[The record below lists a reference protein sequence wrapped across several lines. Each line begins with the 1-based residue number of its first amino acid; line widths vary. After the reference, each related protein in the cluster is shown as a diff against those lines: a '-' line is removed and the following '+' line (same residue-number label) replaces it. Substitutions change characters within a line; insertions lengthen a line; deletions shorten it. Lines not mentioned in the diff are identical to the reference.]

1 MGTDIWHRD
10 NQMIKD
16 IKNNIIGSDF
26 WLNSEELSFPEITK
40 ESRIPDRW
48 RRFDMIDDK
57 YKVLFLKPINTYVS
71 ELYPRPEI
79 VFLDKISGR
88 VTLRQK
94 THAEIWVSPSEENLY
109 ALDKTWQ
116 RQFYPSSKKYIKDEC
131 FIATYKFYV
140 PWVLDSDIKATVSGV
155 EGSPFSVEE
164 QEINFNNLD
173 NLTLVDTNFVDFK
186 IKIEGSHMANA
197 KYGIIDIGT
206 PMYDLTFI
214 LNYKQMERLVAQYG

>member
-1 MGTDIWHRD
+1 MGTGIRNKD
-10 NQMIKD
+10 NKMIKD
-16 IKNNIIGSDF
+16 IKNNMVGSDF
-26 WLNSEELSFPEITK
+26 WLNSEELSFSEITR

-48 RRFDMIDDK
+48 RRFDMIDDR
-57 YKVLFLKPINTYVS
+57 YKVLLLKPINTYVS

-79 VFLDKISGR
+79 VFIDKISGR

-116 RQFYPSSKKYIKDEC
+116 RQFYPSSKKYTKDNC

-140 PWVLDSDIKATVSGV
+140 PWVIDSDIKATVSSV
-155 EGSPFSVEE
+155 DNSPFSVEN
-164 QEINFNNLD
+164 QEINFNSLD
-173 NLTLVDTNFVDFK
+173 GLTLVDTNFVDFK
-186 IKIEGSHMANA
+186 IKIEGSHMVNS

-206 PMYDLTFI
+206 PMYDFTFI

>member
-1 MGTDIWHRD
+1 
-10 NQMIKD
+10 MIKD
-16 IKNNIIGSDF
+16 IKNNMIGSDF
-26 WLNSEELSFPEITK
+26 WLNSEELSFSEITR

-48 RRFDMIDDK
+48 RRFDMIDDR
-57 YKVLFLKPINTYVS
+57 YKVLLLKPINTYVS

-79 VFLDKISGR
+79 VFMDKISGR

-116 RQFYPSSKKYIKDEC
+116 RQFYPSSNKYTRDNC

-140 PWVLDSDIKATVSGV
+140 PWVIDSDIKATVSSV
-155 EGSPFSVEE
+155 DNSPFSVEN
-164 QEINFNNLD
+164 QKINFNSLD
-173 NLTLVDTNFVDFK
+173 GLTLVDTNFVDFK
-186 IKIEGSHMANA
+186 IKIDGSHMANS

-206 PMYDLTFI
+206 PMYDFTFI
-214 LNYKQMERLVAQYG
+214 LNYEQMERLVAQYG

>member
-1 MGTDIWHRD
+1 MGTNIRNKD
-10 NQMIKD
+10 NKMIKD
-16 IKNNIIGSDF
+16 IKNNMVGSDF
-26 WLNSEELSFPEITK
+26 WLNSEELSFSEITR

-48 RRFDMIDDK
+48 RRFDMIDDR
-57 YKVLFLKPINTYVS
+57 YKVLLLKPINTYVS

-79 VFLDKISGR
+79 VFIDKISGR

-116 RQFYPSSKKYIKDEC
+116 RQFYPSSNKYTKDNC

-140 PWVLDSDIKATVSGV
+140 PWVIDSDIKATVSSV
-155 EGSPFSVEE
+155 DNSPFSVEN
-164 QEINFNNLD
+164 QEINFNSLD
-173 NLTLVDTNFVDFK
+173 GLTLVDTNFVDFK
-186 IKIEGSHMANA
+186 IKIEGSHMVNS

-206 PMYDLTFI
+206 PMYDFTFI

>member
-1 MGTDIWHRD
+1 MGTDIRNKD
-10 NQMIKD
+10 NKMIKD
-16 IKNNIIGSDF
+16 IKNNMVGSDF
-26 WLNSEELSFPEITK
+26 WLNSEELSFSEITR

-48 RRFDMIDDK
+48 RRFDMIDDR
-57 YKVLFLKPINTYVS
+57 YKVLLLKPINTYVS

-79 VFLDKISGR
+79 VFIDKISGR

-116 RQFYPSSKKYIKDEC
+116 RQFYPSSKKYTKDNC

-140 PWVLDSDIKATVSGV
+140 PWVIDSDIKATVSSV
-155 EGSPFSVEE
+155 DNSPFSVEN
-164 QEINFNNLD
+164 QEINFNSLD
-173 NLTLVDTNFVDFK
+173 GLTLVDTNFVDFK
-186 IKIEGSHMANA
+186 IKIEGSHMVNS

-206 PMYDLTFI
+206 PMYDFSFI

>member
-1 MGTDIWHRD
+1 MGTGIRNKD
-10 NQMIKD
+10 NKMIKD
-16 IKNNIIGSDF
+16 IKNNMVGSDF
-26 WLNSEELSFPEITK
+26 WLNSEELSFSEITR

-48 RRFDMIDDK
+48 RRFDMIDDR
-57 YKVLFLKPINTYVS
+57 YKVLLLKPINTYVS

-79 VFLDKISGR
+79 VFIDKISGR

-116 RQFYPSSKKYIKDEC
+116 RQFYPSSKKYTKDNC

-140 PWVLDSDIKATVSGV
+140 PWVIDSDIKATVSSV
-155 EGSPFSVEE
+155 DNSPFSVEN
-164 QEINFNNLD
+164 QEINFNSLD
-173 NLTLVDTNFVDFK
+173 GLTLVDTNFVDFK
-186 IKIEGSHMANA
+186 IKIEGSHMVNS

-206 PMYDLTFI
+206 PMYDFSFI

>member
-1 MGTDIWHRD
+1 MGTDIRNKD
-10 NQMIKD
+10 NRMIKD
-16 IKNNIIGSDF
+16 IKNNMVGSDF
-26 WLNSEELSFPEITK
+26 WLNSEELSFSEITR

-48 RRFDMIDDK
+48 RRFDMIDDR
-57 YKVLFLKPINTYVS
+57 YKVLLLKPINTYVS

-79 VFLDKISGR
+79 VFIDKISGR

-116 RQFYPSSKKYIKDEC
+116 RQFYPSSKKYTKDNC

-140 PWVLDSDIKATVSGV
+140 PWVIDSDIKATVSSV
-155 EGSPFSVEE
+155 DNSPFSVEN
-164 QEINFNNLD
+164 QEINFNSLD
-173 NLTLVDTNFVDFK
+173 GLTLVDTNFVDFK
-186 IKIEGSHMANA
+186 IKIEGNHMVNS

-206 PMYDLTFI
+206 PMYDFTFI
-214 LNYKQMERLVAQYG
+214 LNYKQMERIVAQYG

>member
-1 MGTDIWHRD
+1 
-10 NQMIKD
+10 MIKD
-16 IKNNIIGSDF
+16 IKNNMVGSDF
-26 WLNSEELSFPEITK
+26 WLNSEELSFSEITR

-48 RRFDMIDDK
+48 RRFDMIDDR
-57 YKVLFLKPINTYVS
+57 YKVLLLKPINTYVS

-79 VFLDKISGR
+79 VFIDKISGR

-116 RQFYPSSKKYIKDEC
+116 RQFYPSSKKYTKDNC

-140 PWVLDSDIKATVSGV
+140 PWVIDSDIKATVSSV
-155 EGSPFSVEE
+155 DNSPFSVEN
-164 QEINFNNLD
+164 QEINFNSLD
-173 NLTLVDTNFVDFK
+173 GLTLVDTNFVDFK
-186 IKIEGSHMANA
+186 IKIEGSHMVNS

-206 PMYDLTFI
+206 PMYDFSFI